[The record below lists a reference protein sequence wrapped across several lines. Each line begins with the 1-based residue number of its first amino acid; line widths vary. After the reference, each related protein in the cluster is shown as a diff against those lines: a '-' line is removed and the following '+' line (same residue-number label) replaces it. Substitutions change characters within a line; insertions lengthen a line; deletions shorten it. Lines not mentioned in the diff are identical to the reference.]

1 MTAFRFVVL
10 FCTLLLAT
18 LLVPTPGPVFA
29 DDPLPDG
36 CLGNLNDN
44 QVIVYYFHRKFRCQ
58 SCEVLELTLQSTMQ
72 ITYADH
78 FGAGKLA
85 MCIINVD
92 DPENRHFLEQFE
104 IFSNSIVIVEK
115 KGGVISRYKNLES
128 IWDISQDRDAI
139 TQLLQTEVAGFLPE
153 S

>member
-1 MTAFRFVVL
+1 MTAFRVTVF
-10 FCTLLLAT
+10 FATMLLAI
-18 LLVPTPGPVFA
+18 LLVSTPGPA
-29 DDPLPDG
+29 LAEGPLPDG
-36 CLGNLNDN
+36 CLGNLNEN

-58 SCEVLELTLQSTMQ
+58 SCEVLESTLQNTLQ
-72 ITYADH
+72 ITYSDH

-139 TQLLQTEVAGFLPE
+139 TRLLQTEVAGFLSE